1 MSTSSTES
9 WAGPHRVMS
18 TATDVAMTAEIGL
31 DRKQV
36 NRLWESMV
44 GANVLADYFAHM
56 ASWYAR
62 REQSL
67 RIANGVLCLF
77 AAFLAFRSG
86 DLAVLVG
93 WLAAVAGTA
102 TVLDTLWRPGEK
114 RSEATMLHA
123 GWSRLGI
130 EYEELWSRT
139 YEHDAWTVLRE
150 LERRGADL
158 SERAAR
164 LPLSENR
171 MNRQLKASAARVHPH
186 FESYSSLVR

>member
-1 MSTSSTES
+1 MATSSTES
-9 WAGPHRVMS
+9 CVGPREAMS
-18 TATDVAMTAEIGL
+18 TATDIAMTPESGL

-44 GANVLADYFAHM
+44 GANVLADYSAHM
-56 ASWYAR
+56 ATWYAR

-67 RIANGVLCLF
+67 RIANGVLCLS
-77 AAFLAFRSG
+77 AAFMAFRSG

-123 GWSRLGI
+123 GWSRLWI

-139 YEHDAWTVLRE
+139 YEHDAWRVLQE

-158 SERAAR
+158 SERATR

-171 MNRQLKASAARVHPH
+171 MNRQLKAAAARVHPH